1 MSISPK
7 APPREWL
14 NSFLEPTLTET
25 DVYKIATPPV
35 DLKLDQNESP
45 FDWPSPLKQKICL
58 KLAEVSWNRYPQA
71 YPKDLEQLVAN
82 YAGVSADSVL
92 LSPGSNHLNALTL
105 SLFGKKL
112 GGEVVIAQPSFAL
125 YESHCKYD
133 GIKYKTWNLDENF
146 QYSLETLPKLKPGS
160 LVIFA
165 TPNNPV
171 GNILPKTT
179 LRKLLS
185 ENPQTLFISDEAYY
199 EFSRE
204 TSTDLLEE
212 FSNLMIIRT
221 FSKTMGAAG
230 IRLGYLIAAPDYIN
244 EIRKMMLPFLINQ
257 FSYIAAREVLS
268 DQETLDSFLNTVD
281 MIISERDYCFKAL
294 QTLGQNKGFAPIE
307 SGANFILIR
316 WHDQNLCEQAY
327 QKLISHGILT
337 RNVSKGPRL
346 AGCLRLSIGTPDQ
359 NKRVL
364 ECFREL

>member
-1 MSISPK
+1 
-7 APPREWL
+7 
-14 NSFLEPTLTET
+14 
-25 DVYKIATPPV
+25 
-35 DLKLDQNESP
+35 
-45 FDWPSPLKQKICL
+45 
-58 KLAEVSWNRYPQA
+58 
-71 YPKDLEQLVAN
+71 
-82 YAGVSADSVL
+82 
-92 LSPGSNHLNALTL
+92 
-105 SLFGKKL
+105 
-112 GGEVVIAQPSFAL
+112 
-125 YESHCKYD
+125 
-133 GIKYKTWNLDENF
+133 
-146 QYSLETLPKLKPGS
+146 
-160 LVIFA
+160 
-165 TPNNPV
+165 
-171 GNILPKTT
+171 
-179 LRKLLS
+179 
-185 ENPQTLFISDEAYY
+185 
-199 EFSRE
+199 
-204 TSTDLLEE
+204 
-212 FSNLMIIRT
+212 
-221 FSKTMGAAG
+221 MGAAG

-294 QTLGQNKGFAPIE
+294 QTLGQNKSFAPIK